1 MRTNPKY
8 LPSHERRAATVQ
20 TVVTLTAK
28 QNPSE
33 ITTTEIARHMGL
45 TQGSL
50 FKHFPSKDAI
60 LQAVMEWVA
69 ESLMARV
76 DGAVK
81 GASSPLA
88 ALEALFLAHVDFVAA
103 HPGVPRIVFGE
114 LQRAKPSATRQMVQ
128 TLMQRYSALVARI
141 LADAKAQGELDP
153 AVDVEAAS
161 ILFVGTIQG
170 LVMQSL
176 LLGNVERIR
185 RDAPRVF
192 VIFRRGIGSAR

>member
-1 MRTNPKY
+1 MPAKPKY
-8 LPSHERRAATVQ
+8 LPSPERRAATVQ
-20 TVVTLTAK
+20 TVVLLTAK
-28 QNPSE
+28 RNPSE
-33 ITTTEIARHMGL
+33 ITTTDIAEHMGL

-114 LQRAKPSATRQMVQ
+114 LQRGKPSATRQMVQ

-192 VIFRRGIGSAR
+192 VIFRRGIQSAR

>member
-1 MRTNPKY
+1 MPTKPRY
-8 LPSHERRAATVQ
+8 LPSTERRAATVQ
-20 TVVTLTAK
+20 TVVALTAK
-28 QNPSE
+28 RNPSE
-33 ITTTEIARHMGL
+33 ITTTDIAEHMGL

-114 LQRAKPSATRQMVQ
+114 LQRGKPSATRQMVQ

-192 VIFRRGIGSAR
+192 VIFRRGIQSAR

>member
-1 MRTNPKY
+1 MPAKPKY
-8 LPSHERRAATVQ
+8 LPSPERRAATVQ
-20 TVVTLTAK
+20 TVVLLTAK
-28 QNPSE
+28 RNPSE
-33 ITTTEIARHMGL
+33 ITTTDIAEHMGL

-114 LQRAKPSATRQMVQ
+114 LQRGKPSATRQMVQ

-192 VIFRRGIGSAR
+192 VIFRRGIESAR